1 MSAKNL
7 DEKQSV
13 ETSDDFN
20 AVEDKQ
26 LVRKVDFR

>member
-7 DEKQSV
+7 HEKQSV

-20 AVEDKQ
+20 TFEDEQ

>member
-13 ETSDDFN
+13 ENSDDVN
-20 AVEDKQ
+20 TVEDKQ

>member
-1 MSAKNL
+1 MSTKNL

-20 AVEDKQ
+20 TVEDKQ

>member
-1 MSAKNL
+1 MSTKNL

-13 ETSDDFN
+13 ESSDDFN
-20 AVEDKQ
+20 TVEDKQ